1 MECSVCSHTWFQSR
15 ERIASLGE
23 GFEMIPLPDR
33 DMERIQLN
41 IKEKRHP
48 KYCGDF
54 KMYVGNISWQSTEE
68 DLCEIFETIG
78 PVGEAIMV
86 YDNTGKSRGF
96 GFVTMRNKEDGEK
109 AIVELDGADLKGR
122 DLNVR
127 PSNN

>member
-1 MECSVCSHTWFQSR
+1 
-15 ERIASLGE
+15 
-23 GFEMIPLPDR
+23 MIPLPER

-41 IKEKRHP
+41 MKEGRHP
-48 KYCGDF
+48 KWFGDF
-54 KMYVGNISWQSTEE
+54 KMYVGNISFQSSEE
-68 DLCEIFETIG
+68 DLVDIFSTIG

-86 YDNTGKSRGF
+86 RDETGRSRGF

-122 DLNVR
+122 NLNVR